1 MRAGILIKNHNE
13 MFGKW
18 GYNLYCQSGRWK
30 KATNAVTRKLAVA
43 LYYIQSSGQP
53 FSYDKYNLIKDA
65 VIVNIPI
72 ERLAELNHDF
82 LRYVRPLKT
91 VNILTTGDLVHKY
104 YSCELKSIRGLG
116 KRWFFAIAMSRFR
129 IWN

>member
-18 GYNLYCQSGRWK
+18 GYNLYCQSGRRK
-30 KATNAVTRKLAVA
+30 KATNAVARKLAVS

-65 VIVNIPI
+65 VIVNILILI

-116 KRWFFAIAMSRFR
+116 KR
-129 IWN
+129 